1 MKSIAVYCGSSAGTN
16 PNYVA
21 QAQALGAAMVAQG
34 LTLVYGGGRVGLM
47 GTIADA
53 VLAHGGQV
61 IGVIP
66 DFLDDKELAHLGC
79 TELHVVKTMHE
90 RKLMMADRAD
100 GFVAMPGGYGTLE
113 ELFEVLTWGQ
123 LGLHQKPVALLN
135 VDGYYDH
142 LLHGPRPHARRP
154 AAARRKPRPAPA
166 IGQTRK
172 RCWPRWRPTSRCSWK
187 SGSRRAP
194 PSVP

>member
-1 MKSIAVYCGSSAGTN
+1 MKSVAVYCGSSFGAN
-16 PNYVA
+16 PLYVA
-21 QAQALGAAMVAQG
+21 QAQSLGAALVAHD

-66 DFLDDKELAHLGC
+66 DFLADKELAHLGC
-79 TELHVVKTMHE
+79 TELHVVKSMHE

-100 GFVAMPGGYGTLE
+100 AFVAMPGGYGTLE

-123 LGLHQKPVALLN
+123 LGLHRKPVALLN

-142 LLHGPRPHARRP
+142 LLLALDRMRDDQLLRAENRTQLLQ
-154 AAARRKPRPAPA
+154 AADPEDLLAQLAAYQPVELAKWL
-166 IGQTRK
+166 T
-172 RCWPRWRPTSRCSWK
+172 PTTT
-187 SGSRRAP
+187 
-194 PSVP
+194 